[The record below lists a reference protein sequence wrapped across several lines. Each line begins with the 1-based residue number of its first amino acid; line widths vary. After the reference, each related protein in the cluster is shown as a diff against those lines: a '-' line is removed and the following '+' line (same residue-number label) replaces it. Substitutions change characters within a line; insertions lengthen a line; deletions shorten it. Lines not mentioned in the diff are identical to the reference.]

1 MRTKQAPTVTMIT
14 VIALVLSMLA
24 GFTFS
29 QTSAAQVNEPEQ
41 SIAEFSALATY
52 AVDLTALARAGKL
65 ETVRGR
71 DAETARVI
79 PIHPIWLSMLPF
91 FPALPAPAPP
101 GFGFHRPPYQFSGG
115 AGAAD
120 ECERPG
126 QSRIHARA

>member
-1 MRTKQAPTVTMIT
+1 MSIMRTKQAPTVTMIT

-71 DAETARVI
+71 DAEIARVI
-79 PIHPIWLSMLPF
+79 SCLAHST
-91 FPALPAPAPP
+91 AKAPVLI
-101 GFGFHRPPYQFSGG
+101 GES
-115 AGAAD
+115 D
-120 ECERPG
+120 LERDAV
-126 QSRIHARA
+126 ARGVAVKLAY